1 MSTCGH
7 IICFPSVQKSVS
19 LQINSFELTS
29 CSLFWRH
36 TYSLASRTGLEEE
49 REILLAVSLAP
60 SVTKVSDYLPLLF
73 TNTFIR
79 DRDSW
84 CVWIKCSHACKT
96 TSKVECKQRNKRV
109 KVTSDKGKSQ
119 ECNPILSMTTSPVLF
134 CLGGTHTE
142 NFISVSLQIS
152 LHVFWSL
159 VSHRDGD
166 FGQQLSEK
174 QSEENNVEHVI
185 VATGLELWEYK
196 RNMLDRPSGK
206 VSCSRRRVRFFTL
219 WMQEEAGHWSVC
231 LF

>member
-1 MSTCGH
+1 MVEGLCLVFLQCCAVNG
-7 IICFPSVQKSVS
+7 KSVYLWPHHLFS
-19 LQINSFELTS
+19 FCTKVCFFANKLIRAYKLQSFLK
-29 CSLFWRH
+29 
-36 TYSLASRTGLEEE
+36 TYIFIGVTNRTGRRE
-49 REILLAVSLAP
+49 RNPAGRV
-60 SVTKVSDYLPLLF
+60 F
-73 TNTFIR
+73 G
-79 DRDSW
+79 
-84 CVWIKCSHACKT
+84 
-96 TSKVECKQRNKRV
+96 KRV